1 MTDVLTRRF
10 SRYLEEA
17 QLPPEQREAARFAYP
32 PQLVVVDGG
41 PPQVAAARRA
51 MDAVGVPDIPVIGLA
66 KRLEEVWL
74 AGDDYPA
81 ILPRGSESLY
91 LLQRVRDEAHRF
103 AIKNHRAK
111 RGKAM
116 TASTLD
122 EIQGVGPTRSIALM
136 RHFGSLAGLKDAS
149 EEQIARVPGVG
160 QTTARAIHA
169 SLHGR
174 DGILES

>member
-1 MTDVLTRRF
+1 
-10 SRYLEEA
+10 
-17 QLPPEQREAARFAYP
+17 
-32 PQLVVVDGG
+32 
-41 PPQVAAARRA
+41 
-51 MDAVGVPDIPVIGLA
+51 MDDVGVPEIPVVGLA

-74 AGDDYPA
+74 PGEDFPA

-122 EIQGVGPTRSIALM
+122 EIPGVGATRSKALL
-136 RHFGSLAGLKDAS
+136 RHFGSLARLKEAS
-149 EEQIARVPGVG
+149 EEQIGRVPGVG
-160 QTTARAIHA
+160 EGTARAIHA
-169 SLHGR
+169 SLRGH
-174 DGILES
+174 DGILDT